1 MAARRNFLGFN
12 VDTSEGAALS
22 GFLKELSTKISTP
35 RHIGPV
41 LKYTHAIMS
50 QEFTDYMTVIAPAQ
64 TSRFH
69 HVYEWGQ
76 IGDPTAKL
84 WDDKLIGGGNNRTA
98 TFTWRAS
105 KQIVPVNEE
114 AQELGVKQIHVFAWK
129 APVMEYGKNITI
141 APKRGEYLVLFTGP
155 SKQADRWKLRF
166 VKGPVTVTNP
176 GGKMTSG
183 SFTRE
188 YVSWWGGTGAQGVFE
203 SKVRR
208 VLEEDLGKMP
218 IESVTK
224 AFRKANAKTFRLSTI
239 SESAAAEKAGRA
251 AAQKYLN
258 GRSANYIQAARARER
273 IIYG

>member
-1 MAARRNFLGFN
+1 MAAGRKFLGFN

-22 GFLKELSTKISTP
+22 GFLKELSLKIGTP

-41 LKYTHAIMS
+41 LKYTHALMS
-50 QEFTDYMTVIAPAQ
+50 QEFTDYMAVVAAAQ

-76 IGDPTAKL
+76 VGDPTAKL

-105 KQIVPVNEE
+105 KQLVLVSQE
-114 AQELGVKQIHVFAWK
+114 AQDVGVKQIHVFAWK

-141 APKRGEYLVLFTGP
+141 EPKRGEYLSLFTGP
-155 SKQADRWKLRF
+155 TKQGGKWKLRVF
-166 VKGPVTVTNP
+166 KGPVTVTNP
-176 GGKMTSG
+176 GGKMTKG

-203 SKVRR
+203 SKVKK
-208 VLEEDLGKMP
+208 VLEEDLGRMP

-224 AFRKANAKTFRLSTI
+224 QFRRANTKTFKMSTI
-239 SESAAAEKAGRA
+239 GEAEAAEKAGRA

-258 GRSANYIQAARARER
+258 GRSNNYIQAARARER